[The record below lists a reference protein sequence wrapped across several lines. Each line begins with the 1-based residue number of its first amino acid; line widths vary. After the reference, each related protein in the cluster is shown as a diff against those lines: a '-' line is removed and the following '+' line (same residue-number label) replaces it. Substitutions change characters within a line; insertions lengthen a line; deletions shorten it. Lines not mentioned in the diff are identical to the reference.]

1 VTDSGFEELLQTSDL
16 GELQLVKGL
25 LDAAE
30 IPFTVDGE
38 GSLQTLPV
46 RTPGFFRGRGLA
58 AVIRV
63 RAEDLDEARA
73 LLAGEAPGWQDSEGE
88 AS

>member
-1 VTDSGFEELLQTSDL
+1 M
-16 GELQLVKGL
+16 
-25 LDAAE
+25 
-30 IPFTVDGE
+30 VDGE

-58 AVIRV
+58 AIVRV
-63 RAEDLDEARA
+63 RSEDLEEARA
-73 LLAGEAPGWQDSEGE
+73 LLAGEAPGWEGSEGE

>member
-1 VTDSGFEELLQTSDL
+1 MAERDFETLIQISDL

-25 LDAAE
+25 LEAAE
-30 IPFTVDGE
+30 IPFAVEGE
-38 GSLQTLPV
+38 GTLQTLPV

-58 AVIRV
+58 ALIKV
-63 RAEDLDEARA
+63 RGEDLEEAQA
-73 LLAGEAPGWQDSEGE
+73 LLAGEPPGGD

>member
-1 VTDSGFEELLQTSDL
+1 MTSHRNAPAAFAELLQTADL

-25 LDAAE
+25 LEAAE
-30 IPFTVDGE
+30 IPFVVDGE
-38 GSLQTLPV
+38 SSLQTLPV

-63 RAEDLDEARA
+63 RSEDVEEARA
-73 LLAGEAPGWQDSEGE
+73 LLAGEAPGGAVS
-88 AS
+88 

>member
-1 VTDSGFEELLQTSDL
+1 MGDHDLETLLETADL

-30 IPFTVDGE
+30 IPFTVEGE
-38 GSLQTLPV
+38 GTLQTLPV
-46 RTPGFFRGRGLA
+46 RTPGFFTGRGLA
-58 AVIRV
+58 ALIKVHP
-63 RAEDLDEARA
+63 EDLDDARA
-73 LLAGEAPGWQDSEGE
+73 LLAGEDPGGD

>member
-1 VTDSGFEELLQTSDL
+1 MTTSDFEELLQTSDL

-25 LDAAE
+25 LEAAE
-30 IPFTVDGE
+30 IPFIVDGE

-58 AVIRV
+58 AIVRV
-63 RAEDLDEARA
+63 RSEDLEEARA
-73 LLAGEAPGWQDSEGE
+73 LLAGGAPGWEDAGEE